1 MLYYADGKVTKFYGK
16 SDAIKNS
23 RLLDMV
29 SRQGSINEKD
39 YYHDPDWFDADLIK
53 QTYKLEKIIF
63 TQDELDTVL
72 NNYIKILT
80 NHPSTDLKFVV
91 KQNGE
96 LAFTFGSSSSLYMPH
111 PVLSNGEAVITAG
124 NIRIEPMADGSY
136 SSKQLLVNNHTGH
149 FKASVSSLIH
159 AINRLKK
166 LGFDAIMDNPKYLQ
180 YPK

>member
-1 MLYYADGKVTKFYGK
+1 MLYYADEKVTKFYGK

-23 RLLDMV
+23 KLLDVV

-53 QTYKLEKIIF
+53 QTYQLEKIIF
-63 TQDELDTVL
+63 VQDELNTVL
-72 NNYIKILT
+72 NNYIKILK
-80 NHPSTDLKFVV
+80 NHPSAALKFVM
-91 KQNGE
+91 KRNGE
-96 LAFTFGSSSSLYMPH
+96 LAFTYGSSSSLYMPH

-149 FKASVSSLIH
+149 FKTSVSSLTY
-159 AINRLKK
+159 AINRLKR
-166 LGFDAIMDNPKYLQ
+166 LGFDAIIDNPKYLQ
-180 YPK
+180 YSK